1 MNGQIQTAPEGTLF
15 EVIIKY
21 NGDIEQVASE
31 LNAEVEPLY
40 QGYAI
45 LSLEESKIPQLYDYT
60 QIEHVELPKIL
71 SFETSPSL
79 ITTCIQPVQTN
90 PLWNLNGR
98 NVIVAIIDSGIDY
111 LHSDFRNEDGTS
123 RILYIWDQTAT
134 GTPPQ
139 GFKSGAEYNND
150 QINRALKNETP
161 LSIVP
166 HVDTNGHGT
175 AVAGVAVG
183 NGRDSNGEN
192 IGVAPG
198 ADIIS
203 VKLGS
208 RGYQSFVKTTEL
220 MRAIKYVIS
229 QAKSLLKPVAINI
242 SFGTNDGSHDGNSLF
257 ENYMNDISAD
267 WKTVIAIPTGNEG
280 SAGHH
285 YEGSINSQ
293 ETKDIE
299 FFTAA
304 GITRFFVTMWKD
316 FVDNLSV
323 ELIFPSGKT
332 SGVVNLENQI
342 KTTRENNTVA
352 RIVFGQPSHY
362 TVSQQ
367 IYFDVTGIE
376 GAIESGV
383 WKIRIRS
390 GDIVNGKFELWL
402 PSLEAV
408 TNQTSFATPSISN
421 TLTIPSTARK
431 VIAVAGYNDR
441 LDSVV
446 DFSGRGPANG
456 RIQKPDLAAPATGIL
471 TTKSGGGY
479 DTFTGTS
486 FAAPFVT
493 GAAALMMQW
502 GIVDQNDPFLYGERI
517 KAFLRLGA
525 NRSKARQYPNLS
537 WGYGTLCL
545 ENTMDYLKKYKF
557 GGGKEFWQ
565 QIQT

>member
-1 MNGQIQTAPEGTLF
+1 VNGLHTAPEDSKF

-21 NGDIEQVASE
+21 NGDIEKVARE
-31 LNAEVEPLY
+31 LNAEVEPLNG
-40 QGYAI
+40 GYAI
-45 LSLEESKIPQLYDYT
+45 ITIERSRIPELYDYT

-71 SFETSPSL
+71 SFEATASL
-79 ITTCIQPVQTN
+79 ITTCIRSVQTN
-90 PLWNLNGR
+90 PLWDLTGK

-111 LHSDFRNEDGTS
+111 LHPDFRNEDGTS
-123 RILYIWDQTAT
+123 RILYIWDQTVI
-134 GTPPQ
+134 GTPPH
-139 GFKSGAEYNND
+139 GFKSGAEYTNE
-150 QINRALKNETP
+150 QINEAIKNENP
-161 LSIVP
+161 HAIVP
-166 HVDTNGHGT
+166 HFDTNGHGT
-175 AVAGVAVG
+175 AVAGIAAG
-183 NGRDSNGEN
+183 NGRDGHGEN
-192 IGVAPG
+192 IGAAPG

-208 RGYQSFVKTTEL
+208 KGYPSFAKTTEL

-229 QAKSLLKPVAINI
+229 KAQNLLKPVAINI
-242 SFGTNDGSHDGNSLF
+242 SFGTNNGSHDGTSLF
-257 ENYMNDISAD
+257 ENYINDISSD
-267 WKTVIAIPTGNEG
+267 WKTVVVIPTGNEG

-285 YEGSINSQ
+285 YAGTINSF

-299 FFTAA
+299 FFTAP
-304 GITRFFVTMWKD
+304 GIDHFFVTMWKD
-316 FVDNLSV
+316 FVDILSV

-332 SGVVNLENQI
+332 SGVVNLENQV
-342 KTTRENNTVA
+342 KTSRENNTVA
-352 RIVFGQPSHY
+352 MILFGQPSHY
-362 TVSQQ
+362 TIDQQ
-367 IYFDVTGIE
+367 IFFDVTALE
-376 GAIESGV
+376 GAIDSGL

-390 GDIVNGKFELWL
+390 GDVVDGKFELWL

-408 TNQTSFATPSISN
+408 TNQTSFATPSTLN

-431 VIAVAGYNDR
+431 VISVAGYNDR
-441 LDSVV
+441 LDSVL
-446 DFSGRGPANG
+446 DFSGRGSADG
-456 RIQKPDLAAPATGIL
+456 GMQKPDLAAPASGIL

-479 DTFTGTS
+479 DAFTGTS

-525 NRSKARQYPNLS
+525 NRSKTRQYPNVS

-545 ENTMDYLKKYKF
+545 ENSMDYLKKYKF

-565 QIQT
+565 QIQI

>member
-1 MNGQIQTAPEGTLF
+1 MDEL
-15 EVIIKY
+15 EVIVKY

-31 LNAEVEPLY
+31 LNAEVETLY

-45 LSLEESKIPQLYDYT
+45 ITMEKSKIPQLYSYT
-60 QIEHVELPKIL
+60 QIEHVELPKNL
-71 SFETSPSL
+71 SFEVAGSL
-79 ITTCIQPVQTN
+79 VTTCVQSVQTN
-90 PLWNLNGR
+90 PLWNLNGK
-98 NVIVAIIDSGIDY
+98 NVVVAIIDSGIDY
-111 LHSDFRNEDGTS
+111 LHPDFRNEDGTS
-123 RILYIWDQTAT
+123 RILYIWDQTAI

-139 GFKSGAEYNND
+139 GFKSGAEYNNE
-150 QINRALKNETP
+150 QINRALKNENP
-161 LSIVP
+161 LAIVP
-166 HVDTNGHGT
+166 HVDTNGHGS
-175 AVAGVAVG
+175 AVAGIAAG

-192 IGVAPG
+192 TGVAPG

-208 RGYQSFVKTTEL
+208 RGYPSFAKTTEL

-229 QAKSLLKPVAINI
+229 QAKILLKPVAINI
-242 SFGTNDGSHDGNSLF
+242 SFGTNNGSHDGNSLF
-257 ENYMNDISAD
+257 ENYINDISAD
-267 WKTVIAIPTGNEG
+267 WKTVIVIPTGNEG

-285 YEGSINSQ
+285 YEGTINSF
-293 ETKDIE
+293 ETMDVE
-299 FFTAA
+299 FFTAP
-304 GITRFFVTMWKD
+304 GINSYFISMWKD

-332 SGVVNLENQI
+332 TGVVNLENQV

-352 RIVFGQPSHY
+352 MIFFGQPSHY
-362 TVSQQ
+362 SIGQQ
-367 IYFDVTGIE
+367 IYFEVTALE
-376 GAIESGV
+376 GAVDSGL

-402 PSLEAV
+402 PSIEAV
-408 TNQTSFATPSISN
+408 TNQTSFATPSITN

-441 LDSVV
+441 LDSVL
-446 DFSGRGPANG
+446 DFSGRG
-456 RIQKPDLAAPATGIL
+456 RIDGIMHKPDLAAPATGIL

-479 DTFTGTS
+479 DSFTGTS

-493 GAAALMMQW
+493 GSAALMMQW
-502 GIVDQNDPFLYGERI
+502 GIVDQNDLFLYGERI

-525 NRSKARQYPNLS
+525 NRSKIRQYPNIS

>member
-1 MNGQIQTAPEGTLF
+1 VNGLLHTATEDNKF
-15 EVIIKY
+15 EVIVKY
-21 NGDIEQVASE
+21 NGDIEEVARE

-40 QGYAI
+40 AGYAI
-45 LSLEESKIPQLYDYT
+45 ITIERSRIPELYGYT

-71 SFETSPSL
+71 SFEATASL
-79 ITTCIQPVQTN
+79 ITTCIRPVQTN
-90 PLWNLNGR
+90 PLWDLTGK

-111 LHSDFRNEDGTS
+111 LHPDFRNEDGTS
-123 RILYIWDQTAT
+123 RILYIWDQTVI

-139 GFKSGAEYNND
+139 GFKSGAEYTNE
-150 QINRALKNETP
+150 QINEAIKNENPHT
-161 LSIVP
+161 IVP
-166 HVDTNGHGT
+166 HIDTNGHGT
-175 AVAGVAVG
+175 AVAGIAAG
-183 NGRDSNGEN
+183 NGRDSHGEN
-192 IGVAPG
+192 IGAAPG

-208 RGYQSFVKTTEL
+208 KGYPSFAKTTEL

-229 QAKSLLKPVAINI
+229 QAQKLQKPVAINI
-242 SFGTNDGSHDGNSLF
+242 SFGTNNGSHDGTSLF
-257 ENYMNDISAD
+257 ENYINDISSD
-267 WKTVIAIPTGNEG
+267 WKTVIVIPTGNEG

-285 YEGSINSQ
+285 YAGSINSF

-299 FFTAA
+299 FFTAP
-304 GITRFFVTMWKD
+304 GIDHFFVTMWKD
-316 FVDNLSV
+316 FVDILSV

-332 SGVVNLENQI
+332 SGVVNLENQV
-342 KTTRENNTVA
+342 KTSRENNTIA
-352 RIVFGQPSHY
+352 MISFGQPSHY
-362 TVSQQ
+362 TIDQQ
-367 IYFDVTGIE
+367 IYFDVTALE
-376 GAIESGV
+376 GAIDAGL

-390 GDIVNGKFELWL
+390 GDVVDGKFELWL

-408 TNQTSFATPSISN
+408 TNQTSFATPSTLN

-431 VIAVAGYNDR
+431 VISVAGYNDR
-441 LDSVV
+441 LDSVL
-446 DFSGRGPANG
+446 DFSGRGSADG
-456 RIQKPDLAAPATGIL
+456 VMQKPDLAAPATGIL

-479 DTFTGTS
+479 DAFTGTS

-493 GAAALMMQW
+493 GATALMMQW

-525 NRSKARQYPNLS
+525 NRSKARQYPNIS

-545 ENTMDYLKKYKF
+545 ENSMDYLKKYKF

-565 QIQT
+565 QIQI